1 MRLPQNRRA
10 VTRLPGVKLVVF
22 DLDGTLIDS
31 ARDLAA
37 AVNAM
42 LGRLAPGSEPLSD
55 EAVRSF
61 VGDGARKLVARS
73 LAGREIQI
81 PLETALPVFLE
92 AYRHCMLERT
102 HLYPGVREALD
113 ALRGSRTLAVLSNKP
128 GEMCRAILAGLGV
141 ADRFARIYGGDDV
154 PKKPDPAGL
163 LLLVR
168 ELDASPEQTLM
179 VGDSANDMRTGR
191 AAGVRTVGVSYG
203 FDRSGTEAEK
213 PDALLANLAELPNLL
228 A

>member
-1 MRLPQNRRA
+1 MVDTFR
-10 VTRLPGVKLVVF
+10 GVRLVVF

-42 LGRLAPGSEPLSD
+42 LGHLAPGSEPLSD
-55 EAVRSF
+55 EAVRAF
-61 VGDGARKLVARS
+61 VGDGARKLVGRS

-81 PLETALPVFLE
+81 PLETALPIFLE

-102 HLYPGVREALD
+102 RLYPGVREALD
-113 ALRGSRTLAVLSNKP
+113 ALRGTHTLAVLSNKP
-128 GEMCRAILAGLGV
+128 GEMSRAILAGLGV
-141 ADRFARIYGGDDV
+141 ADRFACIYGGDDV

-163 LLLVR
+163 LQLVR
-168 ELDASPEQTLM
+168 ELDVSPSDTLM
-179 VGDSANDMRTGR
+179 VGDSANDIRTGR

-203 FDRSGTEAEK
+203 FDPQGTEAEK
-213 PDALLANLAELPNLL
+213 PDALLANLAELPGLIG
-228 A
+228 